1 MNQKGKKT
9 KLVQGGTNDLGNQA
23 SAISVIR
30 PFMKT
35 HSTKNPFDP
44 NSPDVR
50 TRTYQHPNKRKQNT
64 GGWDRV

>member
-1 MNQKGKKT
+1 MNQKGKKV
-9 KLVQGGTNDLGNQA
+9 KLVQGGTNPLGNQA
-23 SAISVIR
+23 SAKSTIV

-35 HSTKNPFDP
+35 HIKNPYGQDKDP
-44 NSPDVR
+44 LR